1 MAPRPRKEGSKDLP
15 PNLYRKTDARNGVT
29 YYTYRDPISGR
40 MFGLG
45 KDKDAA
51 LREALAA
58 NQAEHLK
65 TSLNERIAAPAAKAT
80 PARPFS
86 RWITEYATIYQ
97 ERDLADESVRNAL
110 MRLKRLDAEFG
121 HHDIRDIS
129 TMDVA
134 QYLGGMAKEGKS
146 QMARAMRSL
155 LRDVFSEAIAAG
167 WTDKNPV
174 EVTKAAR
181 VKIKRERL
189 TLEMWRL
196 IYAEAKS
203 PWLQRAMELAVLTGQ
218 RREDIASML
227 FKDDRDGH
235 LHVIQSKTGARLRIS
250 TALRLEALDLDLAA
264 VIKQCRVG
272 VLSKHLVHHHRTIS
286 RAKAGQPIM
295 LDTLSKAFAD
305 ARDAAAKRH
314 GLSLGERPP
323 SFHEMRSLAA
333 RLHAEEGRD
342 PQRLLGHRSAKMTDL
357 YRDSRGAEWI
367 DVA

>member
-1 MAPRPRKEGSKDLP
+1 MVPRPRKEGSKDLP
-15 PNLYRKTDARNGVT
+15 PNLYRKTDGRNGIT

-45 KDKDAA
+45 KDKEVAI
-51 LREALAA
+51 LEAVAA
-58 NQAEHLK
+58 NMAMMAPATLG
-65 TSLNERIAAPAAKAT
+65 ERIAAPAAT

-86 RWITEYATIYQ
+86 KWIAEYTAIYR

-121 HHDIRDIS
+121 QQDIREIS

-134 QYLGGMAKEGKS
+134 KYLGAMAKEGKG

-155 LRDVFSEAIAAG
+155 LRDVFMEAMAAG

-181 VKIKRERL
+181 VTIKRERL

-196 IYAEAKS
+196 IYAEAKQ
-203 PWLQRAMELAVLTGQ
+203 PWLKRAMELAVLTGQ

-227 FKDDRDGH
+227 FKDEHDGH

-250 TALRLEALDLDLAA
+250 TGLRLEVLGLELVA

-286 RAKAGQPIM
+286 RAKAGQPIV
-295 LDTLSKAFAD
+295 LDTLSKAFAE
-305 ARDAAAKRH
+305 ARDAAAAKH
-314 GLSLGERPP
+314 GLDLGKTPP
-323 SFHEMRSLAA
+323 TFHEMRSLAA
-333 RLHAEEGRD
+333 RLHEDEGRN

-357 YRDSRGAEWI
+357 YRDSRGADWI

>member
-1 MAPRPRKEGSKDLP
+1 MP

-29 YYTYRDPISGR
+29 YYTYRDPVSGR
-40 MFGLG
+40 TFGLG
-45 KDKDAA
+45 RDKEAA
-51 LREALAA
+51 IREAVAA
-58 NQAEHLK
+58 NMAMMAPPTLG
-65 TSLNERIAAPAAKAT
+65 ERIAAPSAT

-86 RWITEYATIYQ
+86 KWIGEYTTLYG
-97 ERDLADESVRNAL
+97 ERGLAAVSVRNAG
-110 MRLKRLDAEFG
+110 MRLKRLNAEFG
-121 HHDIRDIS
+121 KQDIRDIS
-129 TMDVA
+129 TMDIA
-134 QYLGGMAKEGKS
+134 KYLGDMAKDGKG
-146 QMARAMRSL
+146 QMARSMRSL
-155 LRDVFSEAIAAG
+155 LRDVFMEAMAAG

-181 VKIKRERL
+181 VTIKRQRL

-196 IYAEAKS
+196 IHAEAKQ
-203 PWLQRAMELAVLTGQ
+203 PWLKRAMELAVLTGQ
-218 RREDIASML
+218 RREDIAAML
-227 FKDDRDGH
+227 FKDEHDGH

-250 TALRLEALDLDLAA
+250 TALRLEALDLELAA
-264 VIKQCRVG
+264 IIKQCRIG

-305 ARDAAAKRH
+305 ARDAVAKLH
-314 GLSLGERPP
+314 GIPLGERPP